1 MLILLQF
8 ERQTQ
13 CIKKIKELYKLIY
26 NNIMICPVR
35 ILQVLESMQK
45 VTLHALPES
54 DQPWT
59 IEEFVEKNEEICRMA
74 AVDLHRKSMM
84 VEEAVEEV
92 LQLVRKATD
101 IFKSTANSNQFD
113 FLTKESNALIFIF
126 VIPYLNVIFFK
137 VKDF

>member
-1 MLILLQF
+1 MRVNSI
-8 ERQTQ
+8 
-13 CIKKIKELYKLIY
+13 
-26 NNIMICPVR
+26 ICRVR
-35 ILQVLESMQK
+35 ILQVLESMRK

-74 AVDLHRKSMM
+74 AVDLHRKSTM

-101 IFKSTANSNQFD
+101 NFKSTSNSNQFD
-113 FLTKESNALIFIF
+113 FLITEGNAF
-126 VIPYLNVIFFK
+126 VILK
-137 VKDF
+137 